1 MDLRILIVED
11 DENDTWLLLRYLKNS
26 KLDFTYQ
33 TADSAES
40 FEKAIEENTF
50 DIILSDFNI
59 PGFGGDRALNLLNE
73 KGMSIPFVLVSGTIG
88 EEAAVAMMKAG
99 AGDYVMKDN
108 LSRLAEVIKREVAE
122 YKTRNEKIKYQQKS
136 EKLSNIVEASQEIV
150 CTFTDDEK
158 INYLNN
164 SALNF
169 FGFHEI
175 ENHSFQI
182 SDLLSPESYQY
193 FITNICPQVKS
204 NGYWGGELNL
214 LKNKKV
220 EIPFILSIVKH
231 QQNIIGEYSIIARN
245 IQELKDNELAI
256 KNSEAEKS
264 KLLEELQNR
273 YERMMEF
280 NYIVSHNMR
289 SPIAHVMGLK
299 NLLSIPDM
307 SQEEKEKIITMIND
321 EIKLLDDIIIDLNDI
336 LSQKSAINE
345 KIEAVNLPE
354 IYETVKGTLKEEI
367 KKSNAEIQFQIA
379 SELHDIKSIEPYI
392 KNIFYTLLSNAI
404 KFRNTEN
411 QLKINI
417 NITKKDDLMV
427 MTFEDNG
434 IGLDMEAHGMY
445 LFGLYKRFHLES
457 EGKGLGLFMA
467 KTQIDSMRG
476 NIICISNLG
485 QGSKFIVSLPLNE

>member
-204 NGYWGGELNL
+204 NGY
-214 LKNKKV
+214 
-220 EIPFILSIVKH
+220 
-231 QQNIIGEYSIIARN
+231 
-245 IQELKDNELAI
+245 
-256 KNSEAEKS
+256 
-264 KLLEELQNR
+264 
-273 YERMMEF
+273 
-280 NYIVSHNMR
+280 
-289 SPIAHVMGLK
+289 
-299 NLLSIPDM
+299 
-307 SQEEKEKIITMIND
+307 
-321 EIKLLDDIIIDLNDI
+321 
-336 LSQKSAINE
+336 
-345 KIEAVNLPE
+345 
-354 IYETVKGTLKEEI
+354 
-367 KKSNAEIQFQIA
+367 
-379 SELHDIKSIEPYI
+379 
-392 KNIFYTLLSNAI
+392 
-404 KFRNTEN
+404 
-411 QLKINI
+411 
-417 NITKKDDLMV
+417 
-427 MTFEDNG
+427 
-434 IGLDMEAHGMY
+434 
-445 LFGLYKRFHLES
+445 
-457 EGKGLGLFMA
+457 
-467 KTQIDSMRG
+467 
-476 NIICISNLG
+476 
-485 QGSKFIVSLPLNE
+485 

>member
-1 MDLRILIVED
+1 M
-11 DENDTWLLLRYLKNS
+11 
-26 KLDFTYQ
+26 
-33 TADSAES
+33 
-40 FEKAIEENTF
+40 IEENSF

-231 QQNIIGEYSIIARN
+231 QQNISGEYSIIARN

-307 SQEEKEKIITMIND
+307 SQEEKEKII
-321 EIKLLDDIIIDLNDI
+321 
-336 LSQKSAINE
+336 
-345 KIEAVNLPE
+345 
-354 IYETVKGTLKEEI
+354 
-367 KKSNAEIQFQIA
+367 
-379 SELHDIKSIEPYI
+379 
-392 KNIFYTLLSNAI
+392 
-404 KFRNTEN
+404 
-411 QLKINI
+411 
-417 NITKKDDLMV
+417 
-427 MTFEDNG
+427 
-434 IGLDMEAHGMY
+434 
-445 LFGLYKRFHLES
+445 
-457 EGKGLGLFMA
+457 
-467 KTQIDSMRG
+467 
-476 NIICISNLG
+476 
-485 QGSKFIVSLPLNE
+485 

>member
-1 MDLRILIVED
+1 
-11 DENDTWLLLRYLKNS
+11 
-26 KLDFTYQ
+26 
-33 TADSAES
+33 
-40 FEKAIEENTF
+40 
-50 DIILSDFNI
+50 
-59 PGFGGDRALNLLNE
+59 
-73 KGMSIPFVLVSGTIG
+73 
-88 EEAAVAMMKAG
+88 
-99 AGDYVMKDN
+99 
-108 LSRLAEVIKREVAE
+108 
-122 YKTRNEKIKYQQKS
+122 
-136 EKLSNIVEASQEIV
+136 
-150 CTFTDDEK
+150 
-158 INYLNN
+158 
-164 SALNF
+164 
-169 FGFHEI
+169 
-175 ENHSFQI
+175 
-182 SDLLSPESYQY
+182 
-193 FITNICPQVKS
+193 
-204 NGYWGGELNL
+204 
-214 LKNKKV
+214 
-220 EIPFILSIVKH
+220 
-231 QQNIIGEYSIIARN
+231 
-245 IQELKDNELAI
+245 
-256 KNSEAEKS
+256 
-264 KLLEELQNR
+264 
-273 YERMMEF
+273 
-280 NYIVSHNMR
+280 
-289 SPIAHVMGLK
+289 
-299 NLLSIPDM
+299 
-307 SQEEKEKIITMIND
+307 MIND

-427 MTFEDNG
+427 MAFEDNG